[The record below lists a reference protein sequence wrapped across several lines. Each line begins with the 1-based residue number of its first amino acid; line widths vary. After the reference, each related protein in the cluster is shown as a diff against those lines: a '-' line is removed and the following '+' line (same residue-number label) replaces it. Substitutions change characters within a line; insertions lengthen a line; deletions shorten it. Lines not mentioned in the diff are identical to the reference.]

1 MSTERSQSSQP
12 KRPLR
17 YSPPP
22 RSQRHPWRDLAI
34 ALLRKIIKILE
45 GTIDQLEADPQI
57 PRRGRGYVWWWG
69 AILLVIF
76 GVGLLLFSKS
86 GPETATNYQRV
97 EDIPPVTTTETPPQ
111 VPVTAETISEP
122 KTEPKAEPETP
133 EVPEGEPPNPETE
146 IEPGR
151 LPPELITPKAAEPVG
166 LIASTLTVEP
176 SLTNSIRDRLAKLTK
191 AYGEDLI
198 GSVKA
203 NFAGSLLEVEIS
215 DRWYQL
221 ESKYQSRLANQ
232 LFKQV
237 RSLDFTRLEIRDS
250 DGQLVARNAVI
261 GSDMIIFTPLKAG
274 VMELSDP
281 Q

>member
-1 MSTERSQSSQP
+1 MSTERSQPSQP
-12 KRPLR
+12 KGPQR

-34 ALLRKIIKILE
+34 ALLRKIIKISE
-45 GTIDQLEADPQI
+45 ATIDQLEAAPQG
-57 PRRGRGYVWWWG
+57 PRRRRGSVWWWG

-76 GVGLLLFSKS
+76 GIGLLLFSKS

-97 EDIPPVTTTETPPQ
+97 EDIPPVTTTETPPA
-111 VPVTAETISEP
+111 PVTAETISEP
-122 KTEPKAEPETP
+122 ETEPETP
-133 EVPEGEPPNPETE
+133 EVPEAEPLNPETE
-146 IEPGR
+146 IDPGR

-166 LIASTLTVEP
+166 LMASTLTVEP
-176 SLTNSIRDRLAKLTK
+176 SLTNSIRDRLAKLSK

-203 NFAGSLLEVEIS
+203 NFAGSLLEVEVS
-215 DRWYQL
+215 DRWFQL
-221 ESKYQSRLANQ
+221 ESKYQSRLANK
-232 LFKQV
+232 LFNQV

-261 GSDMIIFTPLKAG
+261 GSDMIIFNPWKAG
-274 VMELSDP
+274 VLELSDP

>member
-1 MSTERSQSSQP
+1 MSTERSQPSQP
-12 KRPLR
+12 KGPQR

-34 ALLRKIIKILE
+34 ALLRKIIKISE
-45 GTIDQLEADPQI
+45 ATIDQLEAAPQG
-57 PRRGRGYVWWWG
+57 PRRRRGSVWWWG

-76 GVGLLLFSKS
+76 GIGLLLFSKS

-97 EDIPPVTTTETPPQ
+97 EDIPPVTTTETPPA
-111 VPVTAETISEP
+111 PVTAETISEP
-122 KTEPKAEPETP
+122 ETEPETP
-133 EVPEGEPPNPETE
+133 EVPEAEPLNPETE
-146 IEPGR
+146 IDPGR

-166 LIASTLTVEP
+166 LMASTLTVEP
-176 SLTNSIRDRLAKLTK
+176 SLTNSIRDRLAKLSK

-203 NFAGSLLEVEIS
+203 NFAGSLLEVEVS
-215 DRWYQL
+215 DRWFQL

-232 LFKQV
+232 LFNQV
-237 RSLDFTRLEIRDS
+237 RSLDFTRLEILDS